1 MQWNEFR
8 SHLRHM
14 SEKDLARVHE
24 AYELGAKMHK
34 DQKRRSGEPYFN
46 HPTTVAIMLSGLGAD
61 VDTISAAL
69 LHDTLED
76 TPLTLAQIE
85 NTFGKT
91 VSELVDGVSKLT
103 RADIGAKPTLNEQ
116 IETLRKMFQ
125 VMQKDVRIIVIKL
138 MDRLHNMQTAEFLP
152 EEKLR
157 ALIKE
162 TLEVYVKIADRLSMQ
177 DVRDE
182 LKSLCIAIIE
192 PTKHQ
197 ELSDLRKKNE
207 ERGEHLLQT
216 MIQKLKNE
224 RPDALKHV
232 SLAYEHKRW
241 DKLQEQIETE
251 GAAATGVASL
261 VIAFICKNTD
271 DCYQMM
277 GVLHQL
283 WQRETLS
290 FQDFIN
296 SPMINGYKGL
306 HTTIILEDG
315 TRVRCKIR
323 TTEMHEYAHKGVT
336 TMCFKG
342 EPRCL
347 MDYLPWTQRISPLAK
362 ATENRSE
369 EFWRSLQS
377 DVLGESIIIHSASD
391 ETVLIPQRATA
402 RSEEHTSEL

>member
-14 SEKDLARVHE
+14 SEKDLAGVHE

-34 DQKRRSGEPYFN
+34 DQKRRSGEPYFH
-46 HPTTVAIMLSGLGAD
+46 HPVAVAIMLAGLGAD
-61 VDTISAAL
+61 ADTIAAAL

-85 NTFGKT
+85 QKFGKT
-91 VSELVDGVSKLT
+91 VSELVDGVTKLT
-103 RADIGAKPTLNEQ
+103 RVDIGEKPTLNEQ

-152 EEKLR
+152 EEKRR

-162 TLEVYVKIADRLSMQ
+162 TMEVYVKIADRLSMQ

-182 LKSLCIAIIE
+182 LESLCLALLE
-192 PTKHQ
+192 PDKYV
-197 ELSDLRKKNE
+197 LLNDLRQHNE
-207 ERGEHLLQT
+207 ERGGKVMQT
-216 MIQKLKNE
+216 MMQTLGKK
-224 RPDALKHV
+224 RPDTLHHVALN
-232 SLAYEHKRW
+232 YEHKKW
-241 DKLQEQIETE
+241 SKLQIQLDME
-251 GAAATGVASL
+251 GAAATGVSSL
-261 VIAFICKNTD
+261 IIVFICKNTD

-306 HTTIILEDG
+306 HTTIILENG
-315 TRVRCKIR
+315 VRVRCKIR
-323 TTEMHEYAHKGVT
+323 TKEMHEYAHKGISSL
-336 TMCFKG
+336 CFYNLVCNIYKRTLYSSG
-342 EPRCL
+342 FVFVRFDSMEQESGQNKNSIF
-347 MDYLPWTQRISPLAK
+347 YLI
-362 ATENRSE
+362 
-369 EFWRSLQS
+369 FCF
-377 DVLGESIIIHSASD
+377 ESWVFTGTPHK
-391 ETVLIPQRATA
+391 
-402 RSEEHTSEL
+402 